1 MMRVLVTGAAGFI
14 GASLYM
20 YLVDRGYEV
29 VGVDSYRCPSRLL
42 LSILRER
49 SLEVHRVDVLDRVM
63 LMNVARY
70 TDAIVHLAAFINVDE
85 SMSEPYKY
93 INNNVMGT
101 ASVLEVGREAGVKKF
116 IYISSAAVY
125 GEPLE
130 LPIKESHPTRPSS
143 PYGYSKLM
151 GEYLVRMYAELYGV
165 DSVVLRLFNVYGFG
179 QSGEYAGV
187 IPRFIERV
195 SRGKSPI
202 IYGDGEQT
210 RDFVHVEDVCRAVEL
225 ALSYNGSY
233 DVFNVGSGRA
243 VSINELAWLVINEFQ
258 AEVEPEY
265 EPPRKGDIKHSVADI
280 SKASKILGFR
290 PVVCLEDGIRIM
302 IRDYLN

>member
-280 SKASKILGFR
+280 SKASKMLGFR

>member
-1 MMRVLVTGAAGFI
+1 MLVTGAAGFI